1 MQVSVENIGGLER
14 RVTVQIPA
22 DEIQQKVDSRLRELC
37 KQAKIKGFRP
47 GRVPMSVVRQR
58 YGKQIRLEVTSEAMQ
73 TSLQQAIRDEKLRPV
88 SAPQVTDTPK
98 GLEAG
103 TGDVEFTAVVEVYP
117 DMEKLDLSG
126 LPVEK
131 PEASVTSGD
140 VDEMIQTLREQRR
153 SWNPVE
159 RTPRKGD
166 QVVFEYSAQIDGE
179 RIPADGSQRLSVV
192 MGASGFDSL
201 ESVLSGLEAG
211 QEASVELE
219 FPESFREPKLAGQ
232 KAQVELKA
240 MTVSE
245 SELPAI
251 DEDFIR
257 GFGIEDGNL
266 ESLRSEVQD
275 NLERELRQ
283 AVTSILKVRII
294 DALVDA
300 MPDLEVPDSIVRQE
314 AASLAARAAAQ
325 EGREATAEETPAF
338 MERATRRV
346 RGGLLMGEIAR
357 QNAIRIDS
365 TQVRRAIETIA
376 QTYENPTEVIQLYYG
391 NQQLLSQIE
400 NQVLEVQV
408 VDWVMA
414 NAKVSAAEMKFQD
427 VISTA
432 AGANQ

>member
-1 MQVSVENIGGLER
+1 MQVSVENMGGLER

-58 YGKQIRLEVTSEAMQ
+58 YGKGVRLEVTNEAMQ

-88 SAPQVTDTPK
+88 SAPQVTDMPQDLGT
-98 GLEAG
+98 G
-103 TGDVEFTAVVEVYP
+103 TGDVEFTAVLEVYP
-117 DMEKLDLSG
+117 DLEKLDLSG

-131 PEASVTSGD
+131 PEAAVAAD
-140 VDEMIQTLREQRR
+140 DIDDMLQTLRQQRR

-159 RTPRKGD
+159 RTPQDGD

-179 RIPADGSQRLSVV
+179 RIPAEGGQRLSVV
-192 MGASGFDSL
+192 TGASGFDSL
-201 ESVLSGLEAG
+201 ESALSGLKAG
-211 QEASVELE
+211 EECSVELE
-219 FPESFREPKLAGQ
+219 FPKHFREPKLAGQ
-232 KAQVELKA
+232 KAQVELKVI
-240 MTVSE
+240 TVSE
-245 SELPAI
+245 SELPEI

-257 GFGIEDGNL
+257 GFGIEDGNV
-266 ESLRSEVQD
+266 ESLRSEVKE

-294 DALVDA
+294 NALVES
-300 MPDLEVPDSIVRQE
+300 MPDLEVPNSIVRQE
-314 AASLAARAAAQ
+314 AASLASRAASQ
-325 EGREATAEETPAF
+325 EGREATPEEAPAF
-338 MERATRRV
+338 MEQATRRV

-357 QNAIRIDS
+357 QNAIRIDGA
-365 TQVRRAIETIA
+365 QVRRAIETIA

-400 NQVLEVQV
+400 NQVLEEQV
-408 VDWVMA
+408 VDWVMG
-414 NAKVSAAEMKFQD
+414 NAKVSSMEMKFQD

-432 AGANQ
+432 AGANR